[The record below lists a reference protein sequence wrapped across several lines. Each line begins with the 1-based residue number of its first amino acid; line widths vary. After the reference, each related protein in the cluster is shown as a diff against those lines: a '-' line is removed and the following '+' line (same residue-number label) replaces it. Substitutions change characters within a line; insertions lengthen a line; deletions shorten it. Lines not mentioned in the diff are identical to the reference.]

1 MTIEVRSVTKRY
13 GSFTALDDVS
23 VAVPS
28 GGLTALLG
36 PSGGG
41 KSTLL
46 RVIAGLTEPDAGTV
60 LLDGVDV
67 TRTEARRRGIGF
79 VFQHYAA
86 FKHMTVFDN
95 VAFGLQVRR
104 EPRDAVRQRVTE
116 LLELVH
122 LEGFAHRLPSQLSG
136 GQRQRMALAR
146 ALAIQPRVLLLD
158 EPFGALDAKVRAEL
172 REWLRELHDRMHVT
186 TVFVTHDQEE
196 AMELAEQVVL
206 VHQGRVEQTGTPD
219 ELYDT
224 PASEFVMGFVGAVTR
239 IGDALV
245 RPHDIELSA
254 VQTEGTVQAM
264 VDRVIRLG
272 FSCRMEILL
281 DDGQRAT
288 VQATRAQIDQL
299 DLRPGEIVYV
309 RALRRHVF
317 PAATAAS
324 AVPASR
330 SDVALVGS

>member
-1 MTIEVRSVTKRY
+1 MLFRS
-13 GSFTALDDVS
+13 
-23 VAVPS
+23 
-28 GGLTALLG
+28 
-36 PSGGG
+36 
-41 KSTLL
+41 
-46 RVIAGLTEPDAGTV
+46 
-60 LLDGVDV
+60 
-67 TRTEARRRGIGF
+67 
-79 VFQHYAA
+79 
-86 FKHMTVFDN
+86 
-95 VAFGLQVRR
+95 
-104 EPRDAVRQRVTE
+104 
-116 LLELVH
+116 
-122 LEGFAHRLPSQLSG
+122 
-136 GQRQRMALAR
+136 
-146 ALAIQPRVLLLD
+146 
-158 EPFGALDAKVRAEL
+158 
-172 REWLRELHDRMHVT
+172 LHDRMHVT

-272 FSCRMEILL
+272 FSCRLEILL

-317 PAATAAS
+317 PATAAS
-324 AVPASR
+324 ASSSGVPTSR
-330 SDVALVGS
+330 SEAALVGS